1 MCGLCPY
8 LLQAKDLEHLFREMI
23 AKINSLE
30 DDIKEL
36 KS

>member
-23 AKINSLE
+23 AKINRLE
-30 DDIKEL
+30 NTIAEMKE
-36 KS
+36 